1 MPQEG
6 LGGPGKV
13 RRQSVAMGSK
23 PIMRIFTAFLALAFA
38 ALVLPA
44 EAKTLR
50 VALVLP
56 GPITDGTFNS
66 AANQGIEKAKQKYDI
81 EVSLRENTA
90 FAEIEDVLRSYAEE
104 KYDVIIGHGFQFAEP
119 AMKIHK
125 DFPDTWFIV
134 NTAQVAEAPNL
145 ASFDNRWGDAGYIA
159 GAVAGLF
166 TKSGTVGHIGGIPV
180 PVIEAYN
187 EGFKRGATLMK
198 PDVKVLSAYVGSFSD
213 IARGAEITTSLIE
226 QGADVVTSTGNEN
239 VVGTIQAAQ
248 KAGKYAIGTAFDSA
262 AMAPDTIVTT
272 ALINMDV
279 NIDQAIGKIID
290 GTIEPKTYVLGLNEN
305 GIGLAPYGKFEAEFG
320 ADNAAKVQQL
330 MQDIRDGKVK
340 DLP

>member
-1 MPQEG
+1 MRLLTSLLAG
-6 LGGPGKV
+6 LV
-13 RRQSVAMGSK
+13 
-23 PIMRIFTAFLALAFA
+23 FLLGA
-38 ALVLPA
+38 AAASA
-44 EAKTLR
+44 EPLR

-66 AANQGIEKAKQKYDI
+66 AAYSGIEAAKKKYDI
-81 EVSLRENTA
+81 DVSVRENTE
-90 FAEIEDVLRSYAEE
+90 FAQIPEVLRTYADEG
-104 KYDVIIGHGFQFAEP
+104 YDVIIGHGFQFADPVLE
-119 AMKIHK
+119 IHAQYPK
-125 DFPDTWFIV
+125 TWFIV
-134 NTAQVAEAPNL
+134 NTAQVAAEPNV

-159 GAVAGLF
+159 GAVAALF
-166 TKSGTVGHIGGIPV
+166 TKSGVIGHIGGIPV
-180 PVIEAYN
+180 PVIEDYN
-187 EGFKRGATLMK
+187 AGFERGAKRMK

-248 KAGKYAIGTAFDSA
+248 KAGVHAIGTAFDSHA
-262 AMAPDTIVTT
+262 AAPETIITT

-290 GTIEPKTYVLGLNEN
+290 GSIEPKSYVLGLNEN
-305 GIGLAPYGKFEAEFG
+305 GIGLAPFRNFEGEFTPEEK
-320 ADNAAKVQQL
+320 DKIAAL
-330 MQDIRDGKVK
+330 IEDIRQGKVE